1 MTDWESMWSRNGG
14 LKPNTAFDIGGITP
28 TLQKLADEGVIVAGK
43 SYVPG
48 CGRGWDVT
56 FIAGLSPDH
65 SCLGFDIAPTAVDA
79 AEARRDADTQV
90 PAERAGFTT
99 QDWFDASQPSG
110 GGYVFGYDYTFL
122 CASLRARGRLLHTA
136 LQSTRSPMKV
146 TS

>member
-56 FIAGLSPDH
+56 LNRRSISPDH
-65 SCLGFDIAPTAVDA
+65 SCLGFDIAPTAVEA

-99 QDWFDASQPSG
+99 QDWFHASQPSG

-122 CASLRARGRLLHTA
+122 CASLRERGDVCCILHFKARA
-136 LQSTRSPMKV
+136 AP
-146 TS
+146 